1 MSSMIERIKN
11 YKCTIKNI
19 LSFILYSILFWLLIG
34 YIVLPICNTFIQA
47 FQSEGAYSFDVF
59 KQYLSNS
66 NNIRV
71 VSNTFILGLG
81 SVIVC
86 SVMGIALALYMTFIC
101 DKYKKLIHI
110 LLLSPMMIPGVILV
124 IACIQLYGETG
135 IVTKAIEMLFPFIK
149 VHYEFS
155 GLKGILFV
163 VAYTQYVY
171 FYLNVYVALKY
182 VDYSTVEAARGMG
195 ASKIRVFFDVIW
207 PVITPA
213 VITSTIVTFASGIS
227 SFSAP
232 NLIGGGFKVLSTQ
245 IVKSKANNYMDIAS
259 VQVIILLLMGIS
271 FMMLLQYY
279 GKKYGVVASL
289 KAQSFRTNNR
299 KNTLFTFVCKI
310 IIGIQIIM
318 IILPIITIVYLSFVT
333 THSIMTDIFPRE
345 FTIENYQM
353 IFEKSRVLKPILN
366 SLKMSL
372 MAVIAG
378 LIITVPV
385 AYVVTKNNNIHNRLA
400 KFIIMLPWSMPASAI
415 AVNLINTFNQKSI
428 FAFNNSLIGGFYILP
443 IAYTIYALP
452 LLFSSNE
459 VAMKSINLGLEES
472 SRSLGAGKLKT
483 FYNVIIPNMMP
494 GIISGAILVFIRTI
508 GEYTMSALLYG
519 VYNRPISIS
528 IITNMQEF
536 NIGISMAYGVLV
548 IAICYVALG
557 IIFKLDKKRF
567 I

>member
-1 MSSMIERIKN
+1 MKQEPCDFSHGRFS
-11 YKCTIKNI
+11 
-19 LSFILYSILFWLLIG
+19 G
-34 YIVLPICNTFIQA
+34 YIIVPIGNTFAQA
-47 FQSEGAYSFDVF
+47 FQGKGGYSFEVF
-59 KQYLSNS
+59 KEYFSNT
-66 NNIRV
+66 NNLRV
-71 VSNTFILGLG
+71 VSNTIILGLG
-81 SVIVC
+81 SVLVC
-86 SVMGIALALYMTFIC
+86 GIMGISLALYMTFAC
-101 DKYKKLIHI
+101 DKHKKIIHI
-110 LLLSPMMIPGVILV
+110 LLLSPMMIPGVIMV
-124 IACIQLYGETG
+124 IACIQLYGESG
-135 IVTKAIEMLFPFIK
+135 IVTKSIEILLSFINK
-149 VHYEFS
+149 PYDFS

-182 VDYSTVEAARGMG
+182 VDYSTVEAAKGMG
-195 ASKIRVFFDVIW
+195 ASRLRVFFDVIW

-213 VITSTIVTFASGIS
+213 VITSTIITFASGIS

-245 IVKSKANNYMDIAS
+245 IVRSKANNHMDIAS

-271 FMMLLQYY
+271 FMILLQYY
-279 GKKYGVVASL
+279 GKKYGVVSSL
-289 KAQSFRTNNR
+289 KSQSYKVDNR
-299 KNTLFTFVCKI
+299 KKDIFTFVCKI
-310 IIGIQIIM
+310 IIEIQIIM
-318 IILPIITIVYLSFVT
+318 IMLPIITIVYLSFVS
-333 THSIMTDIFPRE
+333 THSIMTTIFPRD
-345 FTIENYQM
+345 FTLENYQM
-353 IFEKSRVLKPILN
+353 IFQKSRVLQPILN

-372 MAVIAG
+372 MAVVVG

-385 AYVVTKNNNIHNRLA
+385 SYLVIKKDTTYNRLA

-428 FAFNNSLIGGFYILP
+428 FAFNESLIGGFYILP

-472 SRSLGAGKLKT
+472 SRSLGAGRIKT

-528 IITNMQEF
+528 IVTNMQEF
-536 NIGISMAYGVLV
+536 KIGVSMAYGVLV
-548 IAICYVALG
+548 IGICYIALG
-557 IIFKLDKKRF
+557 IIFKLDRKRF
-567 I
+567 T

>member
-1 MSSMIERIKN
+1 MSSMIEKIKN
-11 YKCTIKNI
+11 NKFSIKNI
-19 LSFILYSILFWLLIG
+19 VSFVLYALLFWLLIG
-34 YIVLPICNTFIQA
+34 YIVLPICNTFVQA
-47 FQSEGAYSFDVF
+47 FQSDGRFSLEVF
-59 KQYLSNS
+59 KDYLSNS
-66 NNIRV
+66 NNLRV
-71 VSNTFILGLG
+71 ISNTFILGIG
-81 SVIVC
+81 SVVVC
-86 SVMGIALALYMTFIC
+86 GVLGISLALYMTFIC
-101 DKYKKLIHI
+101 DKHKILIHI

-124 IACIQLYGETG
+124 IACIQLYGESG
-135 IVTKAIEMLFPFIK
+135 VVTKAIEMLFPFIK
-149 VHYEFS
+149 NPYNFS
-155 GLKGILFV
+155 GLQGVLFV

-195 ASKIRVFFDVIW
+195 ASKLRVFFDVIL

-213 VITSTIVTFASGIS
+213 IITSTIVTFASGIS

-245 IVKSKANNYMDIAS
+245 IVRSKANNYMDIAS
-259 VQVIILLLMGIS
+259 AQVIILLLMGVS
-271 FMMLLQYY
+271 FMMLMQYY

-289 KAQSFRTNNR
+289 KSQSFKVNNR
-299 KNTLFTFVCKI
+299 KNTLFTFVCKV

-318 IILPIITIVYLSFVT
+318 IILPIITIVYLSFVS

-345 FTIENYQM
+345 FTMENYSS
-353 IFEKSRVLKPILN
+353 IFEKSRVLKPMLN
-366 SLKMSL
+366 SLEMSL

-385 AYVVTKNNNIHNRLA
+385 AYLVTKNDKIHNRLA

-415 AVNLINTFNQKSI
+415 AINLINTFNQKNI
-428 FAFNNSLIGGFYILP
+428 FALNNSLIGGFYILP

-472 SRSLGAGKLKT
+472 SRSLGAGKFKT
-483 FYNVIIPNMMP
+483 FCNVIVPNMMP

-548 IAICYVALG
+548 IGICYIALG
-557 IIFKLDKKRF
+557 IVFKLDRKRF
-567 I
+567 M

>member
-1 MSSMIERIKN
+1 MIKKINHGKF
-11 YKCTIKNI
+11 TIKNI
-19 LSFILYSILFWLLIG
+19 NSVILYSLLFWFLIG
-34 YIVLPICNTFIQA
+34 YVIVPICNTFVQA
-47 FQSEGAYSFDVF
+47 FQCEGRYSFEVF
-59 KQYLSNS
+59 KEYISNP
-66 NNIRV
+66 NNLRV
-71 VSNTFILGLG
+71 ISNTIVLGLG
-81 SVIVC
+81 SILVC
-86 SVMGIALALYMTFIC
+86 GIMGISLALYMTFIC
-101 DKYKKLIHI
+101 DKYKKVIHI
-110 LLLSPMMIPGVILV
+110 FLLSPMMIPGVIV
-124 IACIQLYGETG
+124 VVACIQLYGESG
-135 IVTKAIEMLFPFIK
+135 IVTKAIELFLPFINTP
-149 VHYEFS
+149 YEFS

-195 ASKIRVFFDVIW
+195 ASKLRVFFDVIW
-207 PVITPA
+207 PIITPA

-245 IVKSKANNYMDIAS
+245 IVRSKANNHMDIAS

-289 KAQSFRTNNR
+289 KAKSFKEDNR

-318 IILPIITIVYLSFVT
+318 IMLPIITIVYLSFVS
-333 THSIMTDIFPRE
+333 THSIMTTIFPRE
-345 FTIENYQM
+345 FTLKNYTM
-353 IFEKSRVLKPILN
+353 IFQKSRVLQPMLN

-372 MAVIAG
+372 MVVAAG

-385 AYVVTKNNNIHNRLA
+385 AYLVTKKDNTYNRLA

-415 AVNLINTFNQKSI
+415 AVNLINTFNQKNI
-428 FAFNNSLIGGFYILP
+428 FAFNQSLIGGFYILP
-443 IAYTIYALP
+443 IAYIVCALP

-459 VAMKSINLGLEES
+459 VAMKSINLSLEES
-472 SRSLGAGKLKT
+472 SRSLGAGRMKT

-528 IITNMQEF
+528 IVTNMQEF
-536 NIGISMAYGVLV
+536 KIGISMAYGVLV
-548 IAICYVALG
+548 IGICYVALG
-557 IIFKLDKKRF
+557 IIFKLDRKRF

>member
-1 MSSMIERIKN
+1 MIKKMN
-11 YKCTIKNI
+11 NTKFNIKNI
-19 LSFILYSILFWLLIG
+19 ASIILYSILFWFLIG
-34 YIVLPICNTFIQA
+34 YIIVPVCNTFIQA
-47 FQSEGAYSFDVF
+47 FQSDGIYSFEVVR
-59 KQYLSNS
+59 KYISNP
-66 NNIRV
+66 NNLRV
-71 VSNTFILGLG
+71 IKNTFVLGIG
-81 SVIVC
+81 SVFVC
-86 SVMGIALALYMTFIC
+86 GIMGISLALYMTFMC
-101 DKYKKLIHI
+101 DKYKKMIHI
-110 LLLSPMMIPGVILV
+110 LLLSPMMIPGVIVV
-124 IACIQLYGETG
+124 IACIQLYGESG
-135 IVTKAIEMLFPFIK
+135 IITKTIELLLPFIK
-149 VHYEFS
+149 IPYEFS

-171 FYLNVYVALKY
+171 FYLNVYVSLKY

-195 ASKIRVFFDVIW
+195 ASKLKVFFDVIW

-245 IVKSKANNYMDIAS
+245 IVKSKANNHMDIAS
-259 VQVIILLLMGIS
+259 VQVIILLLMGVS

-289 KAQSFRTNNR
+289 KSQSFKRYNK
-299 KNTLFTFVCKI
+299 KNTIFTFICKI
-310 IIGIQIIM
+310 FITIQIIM
-318 IILPIITIVYLSFVT
+318 IMLPIITIVYLSFVS
-333 THSIMTDIFPRE
+333 THSIMTDILPRE
-345 FTIENYQM
+345 FTVENYTT
-353 IFEKSRVLKPILN
+353 IFEKSRVLQPMLN

-372 MAVIAG
+372 ISVVAG

-385 AYVVTKNNNIHNRLA
+385 AYLVTKKDTTYNNLA

-415 AVNLINTFNQKSI
+415 AVNLINTFNQKNI
-428 FAFNNSLIGGFYILP
+428 FAFNKYLIGSFYILP
-443 IAYTIYALP
+443 IAYTICALP

-483 FYNVIIPNMMP
+483 FFYVIIPNMMP

-528 IITNMQEF
+528 IVTNMQEF
-536 NIGISMAYGVLV
+536 KIGISMAYGVMV
-548 IAICYVALG
+548 ICVCYVALG
-557 IIFKLDKKRF
+557 MIFKLDKGRRY
-567 I
+567 

>member
-1 MSSMIERIKN
+1 MKQEPCDFSHGRFS
-11 YKCTIKNI
+11 
-19 LSFILYSILFWLLIG
+19 G
-34 YIVLPICNTFIQA
+34 YIIVPIGNTFAQA
-47 FQSEGAYSFDVF
+47 FQGKGGYSFEVF
-59 KQYLSNS
+59 KEYFSNT
-66 NNIRV
+66 NNLRV
-71 VSNTFILGLG
+71 VSNTIILGLG
-81 SVIVC
+81 SVLVC
-86 SVMGIALALYMTFIC
+86 GIMGISLALYMTFAC
-101 DKYKKLIHI
+101 DKHKKIIHI
-110 LLLSPMMIPGVILV
+110 LLLSPMMIPGVIMV
-124 IACIQLYGETG
+124 IACIQLYGESG
-135 IVTKAIEMLFPFIK
+135 IVTKSIEILLFFINK
-149 VHYEFS
+149 PYDFS

-182 VDYSTVEAARGMG
+182 VDYSTVEAAKGMG
-195 ASKIRVFFDVIW
+195 ASRLRVFFDVIW

-213 VITSTIVTFASGIS
+213 VITSTIITFASGIS

-245 IVKSKANNYMDIAS
+245 IVRSKANNHMDIAS

-271 FMMLLQYY
+271 FMILLQYY
-279 GKKYGVVASL
+279 GKKYGVVSSL
-289 KAQSFRTNNR
+289 KSQSYKVDNR
-299 KNTLFTFVCKI
+299 KKDIFTFVCKI
-310 IIGIQIIM
+310 IIEIQIIM
-318 IILPIITIVYLSFVT
+318 IMLPIITIVYLSFVS
-333 THSIMTDIFPRE
+333 THSIMTTIFPRD
-345 FTIENYQM
+345 FTLENYQM
-353 IFEKSRVLKPILN
+353 IFQKSRVLQPILN

-372 MAVIAG
+372 MAVVVG

-385 AYVVTKNNNIHNRLA
+385 SYLVIKKDTTYNRLA

-428 FAFNNSLIGGFYILP
+428 FAFNESLIGGFYILP

-472 SRSLGAGKLKT
+472 SRSLGAGRIKT

-528 IITNMQEF
+528 IVTNMQEF
-536 NIGISMAYGVLV
+536 KIGVSMAYGVLV
-548 IAICYVALG
+548 IGICYIALG
-557 IIFKLDKKRF
+557 IIFKLDRKRF
-567 I
+567 T

>member
-1 MSSMIERIKN
+1 MIKKN
-11 YKCTIKNI
+11 KNHKFIAKNI
-19 LSFILYSILFWLLIG
+19 ISIILYSLLFWVLIG
-34 YIVLPICNTFIQA
+34 YIIVPICNTFVQA
-47 FQSEGAYSFDVF
+47 LYGEGGYSFGVF
-59 KQYLSNS
+59 KEYFSNA
-66 NNIRV
+66 NNLRV
-71 VSNTFILGLG
+71 ISNTIILGLG
-81 SVIVC
+81 SVLVC
-86 SVMGIALALYMTFIC
+86 GVMGISLALYMTFIC
-101 DKYKKLIHI
+101 DKHKKAIHI
-110 LLLSPMMIPGVILV
+110 LLLSPMMIPGVIMV
-124 IACIQLYGETG
+124 IACIQLYGESG
-135 IVTKAIEMLFPFIK
+135 IVTKAIEILLPFINIP
-149 VHYEFS
+149 YEFS

-182 VDYSTVEAARGMG
+182 VDYSTVEAAKGMG
-195 ASKIRVFFDVIW
+195 ASKLRVFFDVIV

-245 IVKSKANNYMDIAS
+245 IVRSKANNHMDIAS

-271 FMMLLQYY
+271 FMILLQYY

-289 KAQSFRTNNR
+289 KSQSFKVNNK

-310 IIGIQIIM
+310 VIGIQILMIM
-318 IILPIITIVYLSFVT
+318 LPIITIVYLSFVS
-333 THSIMTDIFPRE
+333 THSIMTTIFPKD
-345 FTIENYQM
+345 FTLENYKM
-353 IFEKSRVLKPILN
+353 IFEKSRVLQPMLN

-372 MAVIAG
+372 MAVVSG

-385 AYVVTKNNNIHNRLA
+385 AYLVTKKDNSYNKLA
-400 KFIIMLPWSMPASAI
+400 KFMIMLPWSMPASAI
-415 AVNLINTFNQKSI
+415 AVNLINTFNQKNI
-428 FAFNNSLIGGFYILP
+428 FAFNEILIGGFYILP
-443 IAYTIYALP
+443 TAYTIYALP

-528 IITNMQEF
+528 IVTNMQEF
-536 NIGISMAYGVLV
+536 NIGVSMAYGVLV
-548 IAICYVALG
+548 IGICYIALCL
-557 IIFKLDKKRF
+557 IFKLDRKRF

>member
-1 MSSMIERIKN
+1 MIKKINHSKF
-11 YKCTIKNI
+11 TPKNI
-19 LSFILYSILFWLLIG
+19 ISIILYSILFWILIG
-34 YIVLPICNTFIQA
+34 YIIVPIGNTFAQA
-47 FQSEGAYSFDVF
+47 FQGEGGYSFEVF
-59 KQYLSNS
+59 KEYFSNT
-66 NNIRV
+66 NNLRV
-71 VSNTFILGLG
+71 VSNTIILGLG
-81 SVIVC
+81 SVFVC
-86 SVMGIALALYMTFIC
+86 GIMGISLALYMTFIC
-101 DKYKKLIHI
+101 DKHKKIIHI
-110 LLLSPMMIPGVILV
+110 LLLSPMMIPGVIMV

-135 IVTKAIEMLFPFIK
+135 IVTKFIEILLSFINK
-149 VHYEFS
+149 PYDFS

-182 VDYSTVEAARGMG
+182 VDYSTVEAAKGMG
-195 ASKIRVFFDVIW
+195 ASKLRVFFDVIW

-213 VITSTIVTFASGIS
+213 VITSTIITFASGIS

-245 IVKSKANNYMDIAS
+245 IVRSKANNHMDIAS
-259 VQVIILLLMGIS
+259 VQVITLLLMGIA
-271 FMMLLQYY
+271 FMLLLQYY
-279 GKKYGVVASL
+279 GKKYGVVSSL
-289 KAQSFRTNNR
+289 KSQSYKVDNR
-299 KNTLFTFVCKI
+299 KKDLFTFVCKI
-310 IIGIQIIM
+310 IIEIQIIM
-318 IILPIITIVYLSFVT
+318 IMLPIITIVYLSFVS
-333 THSIMTDIFPRE
+333 THSIMTTIFPRD
-345 FTIENYQM
+345 FTLENYQM
-353 IFEKSRVLKPILN
+353 IFQKSRVLQPILN

-372 MAVIAG
+372 MAVALG

-385 AYVVTKNNNIHNRLA
+385 SYLVIKKDNTYNRLA

-428 FAFNNSLIGGFYILP
+428 FAFNESLIGGFYILP

-472 SRSLGAGKLKT
+472 SRSLGAGKIQT

-528 IITNMQEF
+528 IVTNMQEF
-536 NIGISMAYGVLV
+536 KIGVSMAYGVLV
-548 IAICYVALG
+548 IGICYIALG
-557 IIFKLDKKRF
+557 IIFKLDRKRF
-567 I
+567 T

>member
-1 MSSMIERIKN
+1 MIRKVKN
-11 YKCTIKNI
+11 HKFTAKNI
-19 LSFILYSILFWLLIG
+19 ISIILYSILFWVLIG
-34 YIVLPICNTFIQA
+34 YIIVPICNTFVEA
-47 FQSEGAYSFDVF
+47 FHGEGGYSFSVI
-59 KQYLSNS
+59 KQYFSNA
-66 NNIRV
+66 NNLRV
-71 VSNTFILGLG
+71 VSNTIILGLG
-81 SVIVC
+81 SVLVC
-86 SVMGIALALYMTFIC
+86 GVMGISLALYMTFIC
-101 DKYKKLIHI
+101 DKHKKVIHI
-110 LLLSPMMIPGVILV
+110 LLLSPMMIPGVIMV
-124 IACIQLYGETG
+124 IACIQLYGESG
-135 IVTKAIEMLFPFIK
+135 VVTKAIEILLPFINIP
-149 VHYEFS
+149 YEFS

-182 VDYSTVEAARGMG
+182 VDYSTVEAAKGMG
-195 ASKIRVFFDVIW
+195 ASTFRVFFDVIV

-245 IVKSKANNYMDIAS
+245 IVRSKANNHMDIAS

-289 KAQSFRTNNR
+289 KSQSFKVSNK
-299 KNTLFTFVCKI
+299 KNTVFTFMSKI
-310 IIGIQIIM
+310 VIGIQIIM
-318 IILPIITIVYLSFVT
+318 IMLPIITIVYLSFVS
-333 THSIMTDIFPRE
+333 THSIMTTIFPKD
-345 FTIENYQM
+345 FTLENYKV
-353 IFEKSRVLKPILN
+353 IFERSRVLQPMLN

-385 AYVVTKNNNIHNRLA
+385 AYLVTKKDNSYNRLA
-400 KFIIMLPWSMPASAI
+400 KFMIMLPWSMPASAI
-415 AVNLINTFNQKSI
+415 AVNLINTFNQKNI
-428 FAFNNSLIGGFYILP
+428 FAFNEILIGGFYILP

-483 FYNVIIPNMMP
+483 FCKVIIPNMMP

-528 IITNMQEF
+528 IVTNMQEF

-548 IAICYVALG
+548 IGICYIALG
-557 IIFKLDKKRF
+557 LIFKLDKKRF

>member
-1 MSSMIERIKN
+1 
-11 YKCTIKNI
+11 
-19 LSFILYSILFWLLIG
+19 
-34 YIVLPICNTFIQA
+34 
-47 FQSEGAYSFDVF
+47 
-59 KQYLSNS
+59 
-66 NNIRV
+66 
-71 VSNTFILGLG
+71 
-81 SVIVC
+81 
-86 SVMGIALALYMTFIC
+86 
-101 DKYKKLIHI
+101 
-110 LLLSPMMIPGVILV
+110 
-124 IACIQLYGETG
+124 
-135 IVTKAIEMLFPFIK
+135 
-149 VHYEFS
+149 
-155 GLKGILFV
+155 
-163 VAYTQYVY
+163 
-171 FYLNVYVALKY
+171 
-182 VDYSTVEAARGMG
+182 
-195 ASKIRVFFDVIW
+195 
-207 PVITPA
+207 
-213 VITSTIVTFASGIS
+213 
-227 SFSAP
+227 
-232 NLIGGGFKVLSTQ
+232 
-245 IVKSKANNYMDIAS
+245 
-259 VQVIILLLMGIS
+259 
-271 FMMLLQYY
+271 
-279 GKKYGVVASL
+279 
-289 KAQSFRTNNR
+289 
-299 KNTLFTFVCKI
+299 
-310 IIGIQIIM
+310 
-318 IILPIITIVYLSFVT
+318 
-333 THSIMTDIFPRE
+333 
-345 FTIENYQM
+345 M
-353 IFEKSRVLKPILN
+353 IFEKSRVLKPMLN

-385 AYVVTKNNNIHNRLA
+385 AYVVTKNDNIYNRLA

-428 FAFNNSLIGGFYILP
+428 FAFNTTLIGGFYILP

-548 IAICYVALG
+548 IGICYVALG

>member
-1 MSSMIERIKN
+1 MIKKINRSKFTPKN
-11 YKCTIKNI
+11 VISI
-19 LSFILYSILFWLLIG
+19 ILYSILFWILIG
-34 YIVLPICNTFIQA
+34 YIIVPIGNTFAQA
-47 FQSEGAYSFDVF
+47 FQGKGGYSFEVF
-59 KQYLSNS
+59 KEYFSNT
-66 NNIRV
+66 NNLRV
-71 VSNTFILGLG
+71 VSNTIILGLG
-81 SVIVC
+81 SVLVC
-86 SVMGIALALYMTFIC
+86 GIMGISLALYMTFVC
-101 DKYKKLIHI
+101 DKHKKIIHI
-110 LLLSPMMIPGVILV
+110 LLLSPMMIPGVIMV
-124 IACIQLYGETG
+124 IACIQLYGESG
-135 IVTKAIEMLFPFIK
+135 IVTKSIEILLSFIK
-149 VHYEFS
+149 KPYDFS

-182 VDYSTVEAARGMG
+182 VDYSTVEAAKGMG

-213 VITSTIVTFASGIS
+213 VITSTIITFASGIS

-245 IVKSKANNYMDIAS
+245 IVRSKANNHMDIAS

-271 FMMLLQYY
+271 FMILLQYY

-289 KAQSFRTNNR
+289 KSQGYRVHNR
-299 KNTLFTFVCKI
+299 KKDLFTFVCKVI
-310 IIGIQIIM
+310 IEIQIIM
-318 IILPIITIVYLSFVT
+318 IMLPIVTIVYLSFVS
-333 THSIMTDIFPRE
+333 THSIMTTIFPRD
-345 FTIENYQM
+345 FTLENYHM
-353 IFEKSRVLKPILN
+353 IFQKSRVLQPILN

-372 MAVIAG
+372 MAVAIG

-385 AYVVTKNNNIHNRLA
+385 SYLVIKKDTTYNRLA

-428 FAFNNSLIGGFYILP
+428 FAFNESLIGGFYILP

-459 VAMKSINLGLEES
+459 VAMRSINLGLEES
-472 SRSLGAGKLKT
+472 SRSLGAGRIKT
-483 FYNVIIPNMMP
+483 FYNVIVPNMMP

-528 IITNMQEF
+528 IVTNMQEF
-536 NIGISMAYGVLV
+536 KIGVSMAYGLLV
-548 IAICYVALG
+548 IGICYIALG
-557 IIFKLDKKRF
+557 IIFKLDRKRF
-567 I
+567 T